1 VSAETARSNARH
13 RFLALDAFRHGLIA
27 LGWTMLA
34 AEAWSFFIYF
44 LAGRPFRPWSF
55 VKIGWLYLLTFS
67 RVGLDVT
74 IGRSLS
80 AIVNHGSVGESVYR
94 VHLAFLL
101 GTALAAWLLFRAGRA
116 VASRAELGPV
126 GRAAIGAAVAPAYA
140 VPLFLGS
147 FLAVVR
153 FPEQGV
159 PDIRAVAWQALVF
172 PLVMA
177 AACGAVGGLAASSKE
192 SRERPLGRW
201 TVRWVE
207 GGWVG
212 LLAGL
217 TLAFAALL
225 VLAAIFPDS
234 TGAYTRWLVRHGHV
248 GALLFAHEVLSLPN
262 HAMFVLA
269 PSMGGCDTL
278 DAAGTSAQMLCT
290 GRFTSP
296 EVLLYVPFVRGVP
309 AASDLNIATASLPW
323 ATRMLLVVPI
333 AAAIVGA
340 RRAARGLEDVKERL
354 AAGVGAAVVFAAV
367 VTVVAWASTASLLIP
382 QPAPAPG
389 TWIRLGP
396 DLIRTGLLALGWGVV
411 GGAVGAVAP
420 DRVGRRVVP

>member
-1 VSAETARSNARH
+1 VSAEATGSDPRH
-13 RFLALDAFRHGLIA
+13 RTLALDALRRGLVA

-67 RVGLDVT
+67 RVGLDFT
-74 IGRSLS
+74 ISRSLS
-80 AIVNHGSVGESVYR
+80 AIVNPGPAGESVYR

-101 GTALAAWLLFRAGRA
+101 GTVLAAWLLFRAGRA
-116 VASRAELGPV
+116 LASRFESGPLRCAAV
-126 GRAAIGAAVAPAYA
+126 GSAVAPAYA
-140 VPLFLGS
+140 VPLFLVS

-159 PDIRAVAWQALVF
+159 PGVRAVAWQALVF
-172 PLVMA
+172 PLVMGVV
-177 AACGAVGGLAASSKE
+177 CGAAGGLASASDE
-192 SRERPLGRW
+192 IRATPIGRW
-201 TVRWVE
+201 IVRWVE

-212 LLAGL
+212 MLAGL
-217 TLAFAALL
+217 TLAFAGLL

-234 TGAYTRWLVRHGHV
+234 TGVYTRWLVRHGHV

-278 DAAGTSAQMLCT
+278 SATGASAQMLCT

-296 EVLLYVPFVRGVP
+296 EVLLYVPFVRGSP
-309 AASDLNIATASLPW
+309 TGSDLSIVTGSLPS
-323 ATRMLLVVPI
+323 ATRMLLLVPF
-333 AAAIVGA
+333 AAAFLGA
-340 RRAARGLEDVKERL
+340 RRGARGLERVKERL
-354 AAGVGAAVVFAAV
+354 TAGIGAGIAFAALI
-367 VTVVAWASTASLLIP
+367 TVVAWASTASLLIP
-382 QPAPAPG
+382 PTAAEPG
-389 TWIRLGP
+389 NWIRLGP
-396 DLIRTGLLALGWGVV
+396 DVLRTAVLALGWGVGGGV
-411 GGAVGAVAP
+411 LGGAFP
-420 DRVGRRVVP
+420 DRRDRSAP

>member
-1 VSAETARSNARH
+1 VSVEAGRSNPRL
-13 RFLALDAFRHGLIA
+13 RGLALDALRRGLIA

-44 LAGRPFRPWSF
+44 IAGRPFRPWSF

-67 RVGLDVT
+67 RVGLEVT

-80 AIVNHGSVGESVYR
+80 AIVNPGPVGESVYR
-94 VHLAFLL
+94 LHLAFLL
-101 GTALAAWLLFRAGRA
+101 GTALAGWLLFRAGRT
-116 VASRAELGPV
+116 VASRVETGPL
-126 GRAAIGAAVAPAYA
+126 RCAAIGAAVAPAYA
-140 VPLFLGS
+140 VPLFLAS

-159 PDIRAVAWQALVF
+159 PDVRAVAWQALLF

-177 AACGAVGGLAASSKE
+177 AACGAAGGLASASDE
-192 SRERPLGRW
+192 IRARPGGRW
-201 TVRWVE
+201 VVGWIE

-212 LLAGL
+212 VLAGL
-217 TLAFAALL
+217 TLAFAGLL

-278 DAAGTSAQMLCT
+278 SAAGSSAQMLCT

-309 AASDLNIATASLPW
+309 QGSDLDIVTGSLPS
-323 ATRMLLVVPI
+323 ATRMLLLVPF
-333 AAAIVGA
+333 AAAVLGA
-340 RRAARGLEDVKERL
+340 RRAARGLERVKERL
-354 AAGVGAAVVFAAV
+354 VAGVGAGIAFAVSVS
-367 VTVVAWASTASLLIP
+367 VVAWASIASLRIP
-382 QPAPAPG
+382 ETAAGPG
-389 TWIRLGP
+389 DWIRLGP
-396 DLIRTGLLALGWGVV
+396 DPLRTAVLALGWGVV
-411 GGAVGAVAP
+411 GGLIGSAIR
-420 DRVGRRVVP
+420 DRRSVTVP

>member
-1 VSAETARSNARH
+1 MSAEAARSDPRH
-13 RFLALDAFRHGLIA
+13 RSLALDALRQGLAA

-34 AEAWSFFIYF
+34 AETWSFLAYF
-44 LAGRPFRPWSF
+44 LAGRPFRAWSF

-74 IGRSLS
+74 IGRSFS
-80 AIVNHGSVGESVYR
+80 EIVNPGVAGESVYR

-101 GTALAAWLLFRAGRA
+101 GSALAGWLLFRAGRA
-116 VASRAELGPV
+116 VASRVEMSPL
-126 GRAAIGAAVAPAYA
+126 GRAAIGAAIAPAYA
-140 VPLFLGS
+140 VPLFLVS

-159 PDIRAVAWQALVF
+159 PDVRAVAWQALVF

-177 AACGAVGGLAASSKE
+177 AAFGAAGGLASASDE
-192 SRERPLGRW
+192 IRERRLGRW
-201 TVRWVE
+201 IVRWVE

-217 TLAFAALL
+217 TLAFAGLL
-225 VLAAIFPDS
+225 VLAAVFPDS
-234 TGAYTRWLVRHGHV
+234 TGAYARWLVRHGHV

-278 DAAGTSAQMLCT
+278 SAAGSSAQMLCT

-309 AASDLNIATASLPW
+309 TGSDLGIVTGTLPSG
-323 ATRMLLVVPI
+323 TRMLLFAPF
-333 AAAIVGA
+333 AATLLGA
-340 RRAARGLEDVKERL
+340 RRAARGLERAKERI
-354 AAGVGAAVVFAAV
+354 ATGIGAGIAFAAS
-367 VTVVAWASTASLLIP
+367 VTVIAWASTASLRIP
-382 QPAPAPG
+382 DTAAG
-389 TWIRLGP
+389 RGIWITLGP
-396 DLIRTGLLALGWGVV
+396 DLLRTAALALGWGVV
-411 GGAVGAVAP
+411 GGVIGAAIP
-420 DRVGRRVVP
+420 DRSGRTVP